1 MRVPVLLDGARR
13 ARRRGTVIVT
23 ELFAGFPEPDE
34 TVAGLAARAG
44 LQHETVRVLHNGTTA
59 RSGPGFL
66 VVADIAHARGISLDQ
81 LAARIRDSNGDT

>member
-1 MRVPVLLDGARR
+1 MARTRASEQTRVRVERL
-13 ARRRGTVIVT
+13 VT